1 MRLKITLSAFF
12 ILCSFL
18 SFAQIDPVGHLT
30 VFSENGDKFYLI
42 LNGERQNDV
51 PQTNL
56 RVEDLNQPYYSAKI
70 IFADKTRPEISKN
83 YLPLTD
89 GNGVYQDVT
98 YKIKRDKNN
107 KLKMKLNFFSQLPA
121 RQGYIAPSNV
131 YVVHYG
137 QPQPAVSMGVGTN
150 VNMGMNMNVNVNVN
164 DSYGNHS
171 EDNHNH
177 ANHNHA
183 NHNHEGH
190 DHDNPATKG
199 CNNRYAMGAVDFAA
213 ALSTVKKQSFED
225 TKLKTAKQIAAAN
238 CLDTNQ
244 IAAICKAFGF
254 EDSKLDFAKFAY
266 DYCTERKN
274 YFKLNTL
281 FAFSSNVDDLTEYV
295 QSKN

>member
-1 MRLKITLSAFF
+1 MKLKITLSAFF

-18 SFAQIDPVGHLT
+18 SSAQIDPVGHLT
-30 VFSENGDKFYLI
+30 IFSENGDKFYLI
-42 LNGERQNDV
+42 LNGERQNDI

-56 RVEDLNQPYYSAKI
+56 RIEDLNQPYYSAKI
-70 IFADKTRPEISKN
+70 IFADKSLPEISKN

-89 GNGVYQDVT
+89 GNGVYQEVT

-107 KLKMKLNFFSQLPA
+107 KSKMKLNFFSQLPV
-121 RQGYIAPSNV
+121 RQNYIAPSNV
-131 YVVHYG
+131 YVLHYG

-150 VNMGMNMNVNVNVN
+150 VNMGVNMNVNVNIN
-164 DSYGNHS
+164 DSGNHS
-171 EDNHNH
+171 DDNHDNHNH
-177 ANHNHA
+177 DS
-183 NHNHEGH
+183 H
-190 DHDNPATKG
+190 DHDNHAPKD
-199 CNNRYAMGAVDFAA
+199 CNNRYAMNADDFAA
-213 ALSTVKKQSFED
+213 AFSTVKKQSFED
-225 TKLKTAKQIAAAN
+225 TKLKTAKQIATAN

-244 IAAICKAFGF
+244 IAAICKIFGF

-281 FAFSSNVDDLTEYV
+281 FAFSSNVDDLTEYI